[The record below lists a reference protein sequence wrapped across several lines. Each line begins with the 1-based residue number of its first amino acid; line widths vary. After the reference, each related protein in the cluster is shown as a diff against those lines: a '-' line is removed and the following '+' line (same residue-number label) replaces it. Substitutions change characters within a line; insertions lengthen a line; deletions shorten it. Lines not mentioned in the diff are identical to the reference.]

1 MEPNQLK
8 HINFC
13 MKQINDLTD
22 NIYESFF
29 EDKEDREKCI
39 KELISILNSILEDIK
54 ND

>member
-1 MEPNQLK
+1 MEPNQLN

-29 EDKEDREKCI
+29 DDKEDREKCI
-39 KELISILNSILEDIK
+39 KELISLLNSILEDIK